1 MGILIIMFSLICCL
15 VRVSLSIVSM
25 TTEGATGDPWVGYD
39 TLAKDLVSAVSTLKH
54 QAKIDENKIG
64 VIGHSQGGAIGP
76 MAALHSSEISF
87 LVILGGPGVPG
98 DKLMTNQKSD
108 ALKAAGIQG
117 AYYEKRMAAYRLLMK
132 TIVDNGDEHAV
143 ERALTALFDVEI
155 PPPFRKAMPEGQ
167 FETLFA
173 QTAIDDITAFTRS
186 DML

>member
-1 MGILIIMFSLICCL
+1 MGHAYYHVLADMLSRKGIA
-15 VRVSLSIVSM
+15 VYRVDDRGKGS
-25 TTEGATGDPWVGYD
+25 TGDPWVGYD

-76 MAALHSSEISF
+76 MAALHSSEILF
-87 LVILGGPGVPG
+87 LVILGGLGVPG
-98 DKLMTNQKSD
+98 DKLMTKQKSD

-143 ERALTALFDVEI
+143 ERALTALFDVAF
-155 PPPFRKAMPEGQ
+155 PPLLERRCLKVNLKHYSPKP
-167 FETLFA
+167 
-173 QTAIDDITAFTRS
+173 S
-186 DML
+186 DR